1 MSVILICGVFLLGF
15 VAGWL
20 FRESYIPRPQKNMP
34 EKKDNLN
41 YHERQIAKVRY
52 ESDLERIRQLNLLS
66 HNQNIFMR
74 ILQHQFIDHRIVV
87 KDQRFYITD
96 KDNYPFA
103 IFEYRDGKVHLSLK
117 GKEDGLNLFLYKA
130 IISSDA
136 IAEDKRFI
144 LGGAN
149 D

>member
-1 MSVILICGVFLLGF
+1 MSVILICSVFLLGF

-20 FRESYIPRPQKNMP
+20 FRESYIPRQQKNIP
-34 EKKDNLN
+34 EKKGDLN

-52 ESDLERIRQLNLLS
+52 GSDIERIRELNLLS

-103 IFEYRDGKVHLSLK
+103 IFEYRDGKGHLTLK

-144 LGGAN
+144 LGESN